1 MRNELQNNVQEIV
14 PNTVLPADVQVW
26 SEGRIRLMPSFL
38 WACKQALK
46 PDGVDVQVL
55 SEGRIRLV
63 SGLKRYFHSKR
74 GRGLISA
81 EGVQLLDHAC
91 SAAVDDPKQRLNIW
105 QNIEK

>member
-1 MRNELQNNVQEIV
+1 M
-14 PNTVLPADVQVW
+14 
-26 SEGRIRLMPSFL
+26 
-38 WACKQALK
+38 
-46 PDGVDVQVL
+46 QVL

-91 SAAVDDPKQRLNIW
+91 SAAVDEPSQALNIW
-105 QNIEK
+105 KNIEK

>member
-1 MRNELQNNVQEIV
+1 MQKKLQNNVQEILH
-14 PNTVLPADVQVW
+14 NTVLPVV
-26 SEGRIRLMPSFL
+26 
-38 WACKQALK
+38 
-46 PDGVDVQVL
+46 VQVL

>member
-1 MRNELQNNVQEIV
+1 MKFSQFRNKVQ
-14 PNTVLPADVQVW
+14 
-26 SEGRIRLMPSFL
+26 
-38 WACKQALK
+38 K
-46 PDGVDVQVL
+46 PDAVDVQVL

-74 GRGLISA
+74 GRGLISP

>member
-1 MRNELQNNVQEIV
+1 MCAKTTAKELQNSVH
-14 PNTVLPADVQVW
+14 NTVLP
-26 SEGRIRLMPSFL
+26 
-38 WACKQALK
+38 
-46 PDGVDVQVL
+46 VDVQVL

>member
-1 MRNELQNNVQEIV
+1 MCENNCKKNLQGIV
-14 PNTVLPADVQVW
+14 HNTMLPINLI
-26 SEGRIRLMPSFL
+26 SNT
-38 WACKQALK
+38 
-46 PDGVDVQVL
+46 QVL

>member
-1 MRNELQNNVQEIV
+1 MLPINLIS
-14 PNTVLPADVQVW
+14 NT
-26 SEGRIRLMPSFL
+26 
-38 WACKQALK
+38 
-46 PDGVDVQVL
+46 QVL

>member
-1 MRNELQNNVQEIV
+1 MKLVKLQMKCAKKSAKNLLETVQ
-14 PNTVLPADVQVW
+14 NSVLAV
-26 SEGRIRLMPSFL
+26 G
-38 WACKQALK
+38 
-46 PDGVDVQVL
+46 VQVL

-74 GRGLISA
+74 GRGLISG

-91 SAAVDDPKQRLNIW
+91 SAAADDPKQRLNIW

>member
-1 MRNELQNNVQEIV
+1 MCKNNCKKNLQEIV
-14 PNTVLPADVQVW
+14 HNTMLPINLI
-26 SEGRIRLMPSFL
+26 SNT
-38 WACKQALK
+38 
-46 PDGVDVQVL
+46 QVL